1 MPDAASEIVERVSPV
16 AERVVGSEGLELV
29 EVEWRGSS
37 KRGILRVYIDKPEGV
52 THEDCRAVSRSLS
65 TILDVEELAPGGYNL
80 EVSSPGLD
88 RKLLKLEDYARF
100 AGKRA
105 RIRLKNEVA
114 GKKQITVKL
123 CGVDQ
128 AEIVVELSSG
138 GEERFPIEEV
148 SLARLVVEV

>member
-1 MPDAASEIVERVSPV
+1 MPNAAGEIVERIIPV

-37 KRGILRVYIDKPEGV
+37 KRGVLRIYIDKPEGV
-52 THEDCRAVSRSLS
+52 THEDCRTVARSLS
-65 TILDVEELAPGGYNL
+65 TILDVEELAPGAYNL

-88 RKLLKLEDYARF
+88 RKLLKLPDFERF

-105 RIRLKNEVA
+105 RIRLHREVG
-114 GKKQITVKL
+114 GKKQITARL
-123 CGVDQ
+123 RGVEQ
-128 AEIVVELSSG
+128 GRIVVELSSG
-138 GEERFPIEEV
+138 EEERFAFEDV

>member
-1 MPDAASEIVERVSPV
+1 MPDAASEIVERVRPA

-37 KRGILRVYIDKPEGV
+37 KRGMLRVYIDKPEGV

-65 TILDVEELAPGGYNL
+65 TILDVEELAPGAYNL

-114 GKKQITVKL
+114 GKKQITAKL